1 MEQRQNQPAIREIA
15 FGCGEKGG
23 NRQKTTH
30 SGTTEAIVKLI
41 EKMGGEVVKICCVME
56 LAGLKGREKL
66 NGYAVDALIT
76 YEGK

>member
-1 MEQRQNQPAIREIA
+1 MLLRCSIYFIFTGQPY
-15 FGCGEKGG
+15 
-23 NRQKTTH
+23 
-30 SGTTEAIVKLI
+30 
-41 EKMGGEVVKICCVME
+41 MGGEVVKICCVME